1 MLTSRFAMWM
11 AWGPELTFLCND
23 AYLPTTG
30 LKRDWVLGARSD
42 HIWAEIWND
51 IGPRI
56 EHVLRTGEATWDE
69 QLRLYLERSGFCE
82 ETYHTFSYSPLTD
95 DRGDTA
101 GMLCVVNEV
110 TQRVFAERQLAK
122 LRDLGSRLAGA
133 PTRAAVMAAFESCVS
148 EDSPDLPFVLA
159 YLCEEANAAPKL
171 AAFHGLQKSN
181 PWTATTY
188 WLGNRRNLPSFGDAF
203 YDVVGIATPSDQ
215 EGAFRGRRLDR
226 ALVMPIAGGEGL
238 VPLGFM
244 VAGLNPHRTTE
255 H

>member
-1 MLTSRFAMWM
+1 M
-11 AWGPELTFLCND
+11 ARGPELTFLCND

-101 GMLCVVNEV
+101 GMLCVVNELI
-110 TQRVFAERQLAK
+110 QRVFAERQLAK

-133 PTRAAVMAAFESCVS
+133 PTRAAVMAAFEFLHLGRILRTFRLC
-148 EDSPDLPFVLA
+148 SPISARNQTRRRSWRRSMD
-159 YLCEEANAAPKL
+159 CK
-171 AAFHGLQKSN
+171 
-181 PWTATTY
+181 
-188 WLGNRRNLPSFGDAF
+188 NR
-203 YDVVGIATPSDQ
+203 IA
-215 EGAFRGRRLDR
+215 
-226 ALVMPIAGGEGL
+226 
-238 VPLGFM
+238 
-244 VAGLNPHRTTE
+244 
-255 H
+255 

>member
-1 MLTSRFAMWM
+1 MGARIRAFDWSETPLGAPETWPQSLKTAVHIMLTSRFAMWM

-56 EHVLRTGEATWDE
+56 EHVLRAGEATWDE
-69 QLRLYLERSGFCE
+69 QLRLYLQRSGFCE

-110 TQRVFAERQLAK
+110 TQRVFA
-122 LRDLGSRLAGA
+122 
-133 PTRAAVMAAFESCVS
+133 
-148 EDSPDLPFVLA
+148 
-159 YLCEEANAAPKL
+159 
-171 AAFHGLQKSN
+171 
-181 PWTATTY
+181 
-188 WLGNRRNLPSFGDAF
+188 
-203 YDVVGIATPSDQ
+203 
-215 EGAFRGRRLDR
+215 
-226 ALVMPIAGGEGL
+226 
-238 VPLGFM
+238 
-244 VAGLNPHRTTE
+244 
-255 H
+255 